1 MIDNYRAI
9 KNKVERYTTAMVLP
23 NTDERLKIPWSVKL
37 SMIQITPKS
46 AVKERKVWSQMIPY
60 VTVWYVERALNFV
73 TNFNRGIKIIDKW
86 VKEELT
92 SKWQTKYD
100 AWVQCD
106 CYAVIDWNRIER
118 SVFGSRQMFGNPA
131 VSSYAVYEAARS
143 QATKSFA
150 DTLGIWSD
158 KARAENEKIEKAR
171 EIIEAENI
179 DDLTTD
185 FSSWATQPKQSD
197 Q

>member
-1 MIDNYRAI
+1 MIENYKAI
-9 KNKVERYTTAMVLP
+9 KSKVEKYTTGMVLP
-23 NTDERLKIPWSVKL
+23 NTSEWLGIPWSVKL

-86 VKEELT
+86 VKEYIQKNSRWEDVE
-92 SKWQTKYD
+92 QFD
-100 AWVQCD
+100 VWVQCD

-118 SVFGSRQMFGNPA
+118 SVFGSWKMSKNKA
-131 VSSYAVYEAARS
+131 VSDWSVYEAARS

-150 DTLGIWSD
+150 DTLWIWSD
-158 KARAENEKIEKAR
+158 KARAESEKIEKAR

-179 DDLTTD
+179 DDLTSN
-185 FSSWATQPKQSD
+185 FNWWAMQ
-197 Q
+197 